1 MPSRGPSF
9 TREIAET
16 AWALEPAERPYVRKI
31 ALIKKGDGASFRR
44 MEWRLFCETKDRVR
58 LVFAREFDK
67 DAAGI
72 NSVVMMA
79 GSEKPVAFGST
90 PARIGAYEVW
100 SGNIASDAMKSMLT
114 ASHLQMG
121 EGTLTPDGKASQAP
135 FDIDTV
141 GLDPA
146 WTKLSASC
154 PAAATHAIETIGP
167 SLGPAQ

>member
-1 MPSRGPSF
+1 M
-9 TREIAET
+9 AET
-16 AWALEPAERPYVRKI
+16 AWTLEPAGRPYVRKI
-31 ALIKKGDGASFRR
+31 ALAKKGDSASFRR
-44 MEWRLFCETKDRVR
+44 MEWRLFCENKDHAR

-72 NSVVMMA
+72 DSVVMMA
-79 GSEKPVAFGST
+79 GSEKPVAFGSI

-121 EGTLTPDGKASQAP
+121 EGTSTPDGKTGHAL
-135 FDIDTV
+135 FDIDTA
-141 GLDPA
+141 GLEPA

-154 PAAATHAIETIGP
+154 PAGAPGAQPVVLSPGLTSAHAP
-167 SLGPAQ
+167 

>member
-1 MPSRGPSF
+1 
-9 TREIAET
+9 
-16 AWALEPAERPYVRKI
+16 
-31 ALIKKGDGASFRR
+31 
-44 MEWRLFCETKDRVR
+44 MEWRLFCENKDRAR

-79 GSEKPVAFGST
+79 GSEKTVAFGNT

-100 SGNIASDAMKSMLT
+100 SGTIASDAMKSMLT

-121 EGTLTPDGKASQAP
+121 EGASTPDGKASQAP
-135 FDIDTV
+135 FDIDTA
-141 GLDPA
+141 GLQPA

-154 PAAATHAIETIGP
+154 PAGVPGAPPVMPPPGLTSAHP
-167 SLGPAQ
+167 L